1 MYARLS
7 VPNRS
12 DISVTWRYAP
22 APKGP
27 GGLAV
32 HPEAHTSL
40 DDLLLPPGTI
50 RSAGGRDHDCTV
62 LLYDSTH
69 RRLRS
74 ARHGLVFVNSGTLPA
89 RGRSPVSVPTC
100 HAGQSSS
107 VQQIYSQIDCIHHIA
122 QETSERIFRKSRTLI
137 ISPFRDFCGERNSLL
152 TLRACFVYRGRAP
165 PAPQEWVSA
174 GPVSLRSAWL
184 VARAPVP
191 LLEHKWGEI

>member
-1 MYARLS
+1 VGWPFILRHIPALMIFSFLQVPSGLRVAGITTVPSSFMTAPIGACGLPGMVSSLS
-7 VPNRS
+7 TLVP
-12 DISVTWRYAP
+12 YP
-22 APKGP
+22 LEG
-27 GGLAV
+27 AV
-32 HPEAHTSL
+32 L
-40 DDLLLPPGTI
+40 
-50 RSAGGRDHDCTV
+50 C
-62 LLYDSTH
+62 
-69 RRLRS
+69 
-74 ARHGLVFVNSGTLPA
+74 
-89 RGRSPVSVPTC
+89 SVPTC